1 MMDEIFMTAVVFYA
15 LYQALKLVS
24 EHLLKRK
31 VIKAGHIDKAG
42 ILEAPKQATIEE
54 NKYPSLKWG
63 LVAFLGG
70 LGLVIIDVIHA
81 INPELIDYG
90 NAVLPFGI
98 LLVFISLG
106 FLIYFF
112 IVNGKKK

>member
-1 MMDEIFMTAVVFYA
+1 MMDEIFMAAVVFYA

-42 ILEAPKQATIEE
+42 ILEAPKPTTIEE

-70 LGLVIIDVIHA
+70 LGLVIIDIIHA
-81 INPELIDYG
+81 INPDLIDYR
-90 NAVLPFGI
+90 NAVLPMGI
-98 LLVFISLG
+98 LLVFVSLG
-106 FLIYFF
+106 FLVYFF
-112 IVNGKKK
+112 IMNGKKK